1 MVLANRARLTRS
13 TQGLRLMKNLRDMT
27 SEEWRKYTEEQSRRY
42 ERRVFWEGVGLYALF
57 AAMVVIS
64 IACLVLS
71 VVPW

>member
-1 MVLANRARLTRS
+1 
-13 TQGLRLMKNLRDMT
+13 MKNLRDMT